1 MGAFKDFF
9 NTLFDPMIAYTGSY
23 YIRMFRT
30 VAAIDKRLSE
40 MPKAWRENP
49 EVIAAYD
56 ERRAELEAMGLDT
69 FADWALGWFGTQ
81 MANAIW
87 AVTEHTLPQ
96 VLEWLDEFQEAYYL
110 RTEELEAMKKLAES
124 GEFGLN
130 AVVQFMLY
138 ITIRRPAT
146 IAAAPFLEDLEH
158 SSWAAH
164 PSKLPT
170 MADLVRMEYREVF
183 RPEFR
188 AELIEDEPIS
198 EDFEKYAARMG
209 FSKAHAENYW
219 GAHWDLPSRT
229 QGYEMYHRLRPAIQ
243 LDKDGKVVPVGIHKL
258 PATYS
263 KPFELTDLN
272 TLLKRQD
279 VLKRYRDQLVEIA
292 YKPFTRVDVRRMYR
306 SGVLSFE
313 EVIAAYLDA
322 GYSPERALKMAEFT
336 RAWVTEG
343 VEKRETKGG
352 VLDAMKTGIISE
364 AEAETELG
372 AFYPADVAKRYV
384 DIAKVKNKLNMSQ
397 VGKLLGMEELDES
410 DARNRFTE
418 MGYPSE
424 DVDLLIVLYSPD
436 ES

>member
-1 MGAFKDFF
+1 MGAFKNFF
-9 NTLFDPMIAYTGSY
+9 SSVFDPIIASTGVS

-30 VAAIDKRLSE
+30 VAAIDKRFSE
-40 MPKAWRENP
+40 MPTWWQEN
-49 EVIAAYD
+49 ELVIAAYE
-56 ERRAELEAMGLDT
+56 ERKAELEAQGLDT
-69 FADWALGWFGTQ
+69 MADAILGPLGKQ
-81 MANAIW
+81 IADAVW

-96 VLEWLDEFQEAYYL
+96 VLEWLDTFKDAYHV
-110 RTEELEAMKKLAES
+110 RTEELEALKKLAES

-138 ITIRRPAT
+138 MTIRTPAR
-146 IAAAPFLEDLEH
+146 IAAEPYWEDLEH
-158 SSWAAH
+158 ASWAAH

-188 AELIEDEPIS
+188 KELIEDEPIS
-198 EDFEKYAARMG
+198 SDFEALTAQLGYPQ
-209 FSKAHAENYW
+209 SQAENYW

-229 QGYEMYHRLRPAIQ
+229 QGYEMYHRLRSAMQI
-243 LDKDGKVVPVGIHKL
+243 DKDGNVVESGGEYSL

-263 KPFELTDLN
+263 NPFELNDLN

-306 SGVLSFE
+306 AGVLSFE

-322 GYSPERALKMAEFT
+322 GYNPERALKMAEFT

-352 VLDAMKTGIISE
+352 VLDAMKTGIISK

-384 DIAKVKNKLNMSQ
+384 DIALVKNKLNKAD
-397 VGKLLGMEELDES
+397 VGKLFYAGEMDES
-410 DARNRFTE
+410 EARTRFAA
-418 MGYPSE
+418 MGYPAE
-424 DVDLLIVLYSPD
+424 DVDYLVLIHSP
-436 ES
+436 